1 MDMGTA
7 GFVKHPG
14 KEDFIGTKG
23 RSADRA
29 FSLPGPASLQAV
41 YAPFYVHEPA
51 AAVPRIGK
59 SRGFYEFS
67 VFQQDAADRTT
78 PGRSGAAFPGSID
91 PLFAET
97 PSGRSPAFAAFFPV
111 SIRPVDTEKQGKAK
125 PEEYKPDEDKDK

>member
-29 FSLPGPASLQAV
+29 FSLSGPASFQAV
-41 YAPFYVHEPA
+41 YAPLYVHEPA
-51 AAVPRIGK
+51 AAVPRIRK

-78 PGRSGAAFPGSID
+78 PGRSGAAFPGGID
-91 PLFAET
+91 LLFVET
-97 PSGRSPAFAAFFPV
+97 PAGKPPVFAAFLPA
-111 SIRPVDTEKQGKAK
+111 STRPADTEKQGKTK
-125 PEEYKPDEDKDK
+125 PEEYKTDEDKNK